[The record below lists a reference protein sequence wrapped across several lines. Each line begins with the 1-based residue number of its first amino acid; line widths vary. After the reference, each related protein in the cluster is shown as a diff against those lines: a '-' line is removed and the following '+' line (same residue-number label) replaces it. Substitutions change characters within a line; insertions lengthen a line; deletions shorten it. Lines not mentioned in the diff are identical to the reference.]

1 MNFKFTKIKTLISV
15 IIPAIIG
22 LYFFIT
28 EPGLILDAST
38 SFAHMLINKFIFF
51 MFWFVLAFVPIYVI
65 WSLFEKKENE
75 SSLNIVGIIIGV
87 LILLTI
93 IVYFATKFF

>member
-38 SFAHMLINKFIFF
+38 SFAQMLINKFIFF